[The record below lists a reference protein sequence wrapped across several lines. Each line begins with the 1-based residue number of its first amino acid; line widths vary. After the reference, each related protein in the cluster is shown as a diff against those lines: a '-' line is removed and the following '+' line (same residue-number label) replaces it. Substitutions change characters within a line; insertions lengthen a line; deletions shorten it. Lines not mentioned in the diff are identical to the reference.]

1 MFNRMLK
8 LLLGCILAGMLGQA
22 AAQGYPS
29 RTIKI
34 IVGFGPGGVADLTA
48 RIVAQKLAADMHTS
62 VIVENMPSA
71 GGIVAATTAAKA
83 APDGYTLYVVSNQN
97 AVSPA
102 LWKSLPYDPVAD
114 FSMISTIGF
123 FDLALVA
130 DGASPLKSVG
140 DALNAARRDPARFNI
155 GTIGVGSTQYLSA
168 ALFKS
173 MAKLNV
179 PTVPFKSTGEV
190 LSALKSGS
198 VQVGFET
205 LPAVMAQIRSGG
217 LRALAVTS
225 NKRNPDL
232 PRVPTLAESG
242 LPAYLSSSWN
252 GLAAPAKTPPAIIAL
267 LNQEVARAIA
277 DPATRKRLEDIGI
290 EPGASSPEAFKTLL
304 QGEIVK
310 WRGVIKRAGI
320 RPQ

>member
-1 MFNRMLK
+1 MFFR
-8 LLLGCILAGMLGQA
+8 LLLALMLLAGSFTQA
-22 AAQGYPS
+22 LAQGYPA

-34 IVGFGPGGVADLTA
+34 IVGFGPGGVADISA
-48 RIVAQKLAADMHTS
+48 RVVAQKMAADLGRP
-62 VIVENMPSA
+62 VIIENLPSA
-71 GGIVAATTAAKA
+71 GGIVAATTAAR
-83 APDGYTLYVVSNQN
+83 APADGYTLYLVSNQN
-97 AVSPA
+97 AVSPT
-102 LWKSLPYDPVAD
+102 LMKSLPYDPVGD

-277 DPATRKRLEDIGI
+277 DPTTRKRLEDIGI

>member
-1 MFNRMLK
+1 MFLR
-8 LLLGCILAGMLGQA
+8 LLLALVLLAGSFAPAL
-22 AAQGYPS
+22 AQDYPT

-34 IVGFGPGGVADLTA
+34 IVGFGPGGVADISA
-48 RIVAQKLAADMHTS
+48 RVIAQKMAADLGRS
-62 VIVENMPSA
+62 VIIENLPSA
-71 GGIVAATTAAKA
+71 GGIVAATTAAR
-83 APDGYTLYVVSNQN
+83 APADGYTLYLVSNQN
-97 AVSPA
+97 AVSPT
-102 LWKSLPYDPVAD
+102 LMKSLPYDPVGD

-123 FDLALVA
+123 FDLALGA

-190 LSALKSGS
+190 LAALKSGS

-232 PRVPTLAESG
+232 PQVPTLAESG
-242 LPAYLSSSWN
+242 LPGYLSSSWN

-267 LNQEVARAIA
+267 LSREIARAIA
-277 DPATRKRLEDIGI
+277 DPATRKRLKDIGI
-290 EPGASSPEAFKTLL
+290 EPGASSPEAFKKLL

-310 WRGVIKRAGI
+310 WRGVIQRAGI
-320 RPQ
+320 KPQ

>member
-1 MFNRMLK
+1 MFLR
-8 LLLGCILAGMLGQA
+8 LLLTLTLLAGSFVPAL
-22 AAQGYPS
+22 AQNYPT
-29 RTIKI
+29 RAIKI
-34 IVGFGPGGVADLTA
+34 IVGFGPGGVADISA
-48 RIVAQKLAADMHTS
+48 RVIAQKMAADLGRS
-62 VIVENMPSA
+62 VIIENLPSA
-71 GGIVAATTAAKA
+71 GGIVAATTAAR
-83 APDGYTLYVVSNQN
+83 APADGYTLYLVSNQN
-97 AVSPA
+97 AVSPT
-102 LWKSLPYDPVAD
+102 LMSSLPYDPVGD

-140 DALNAARRDPARFNI
+140 DALGAARRDPGHFNI

-173 MAKLNV
+173 MAKLDV

-190 LSALKSGS
+190 LAALKSGS

-232 PRVPTLAESG
+232 PQVPTLAESG
-242 LPAYLSSSWN
+242 LPGYLSSSWN

-267 LNQEVARAIA
+267 LNREIARAIA
-277 DPATRKRLEDIGI
+277 DPATRKRLKDIGI
-290 EPGASSPEAFKTLL
+290 EPGASSPEAFKKLL

-310 WRGVIKRAGI
+310 WRGVIQRAGI
-320 RPQ
+320 KPQ

>member
-1 MFNRMLK
+1 MFFR
-8 LLLGCILAGMLGQA
+8 LLLALMLLAGSFTQA
-22 AAQGYPS
+22 LAQGYPA

-34 IVGFGPGGVADLTA
+34 IVGFGPGGVADISA
-48 RIVAQKLAADMHTS
+48 RVVAQKMAADLGRP
-62 VIVENMPSA
+62 VIIENLPSA
-71 GGIVAATTAAKA
+71 GGIVAATTAAR
-83 APDGYTLYVVSNQN
+83 APADGYTLYLVSNQN
-97 AVSPA
+97 AVSPT
-102 LWKSLPYDPVAD
+102 LMKSLPYDPVGD

>member
-1 MFNRMLK
+1 MFFR
-8 LLLGCILAGMLGQA
+8 LLLALMLLAGSFTQA
-22 AAQGYPS
+22 LAQGYPA

-34 IVGFGPGGVADLTA
+34 IVGFGPGGVADISA
-48 RIVAQKLAADMHTS
+48 RVIAQKMAADLGRS
-62 VIVENMPSA
+62 VIIENLPSA
-71 GGIVAATTAAKA
+71 GGIVAATTAAR
-83 APDGYTLYVVSNQN
+83 APADGYTLYLVSNQN
-97 AVSPA
+97 AVSPT
-102 LWKSLPYDPVAD
+102 LMKSLPYDPVGD